1 MLEARRGLQVAI
13 ELVGRE
19 TEGRI
24 GAALDVLEA
33 AHNRGI
39 LKRGMGILEED
50 REVLVAQDRGFL

>member
-1 MLEARRGLQVAI
+1 MQVAI
-13 ELVGRE
+13 EPVGRE

-39 LKRGMGILEED
+39 LKRAMGILEED